1 MKILI
6 LILSSFILF
15 SDQIIAQSE
24 WELKKEEDGIKAYTR
39 SREGI
44 KFNEYRV
51 ITEISAS
58 LSEVLAIFKDFDV
71 HTELFP
77 GTEEIKVYLDES
89 ERYVSYIKFDIP
101 FPARDRDAVFNND
114 LSYDPLSKTLRIE
127 IRCLTDEYKTDPDL
141 VQMTFCEG
149 FWEFK
154 DLGNGQIEVVNQMI
168 VDPAGYAPAFI
179 VNSKTIDDPVKTLK
193 SLRRMIKNDKYKG
206 QSFSLLNK

>member
-1 MKILI
+1 MKILLLI
-6 LILSSFILF
+6 VSSLILFA
-15 SDQIIAQSE
+15 DQTFAQSD

-51 ITEISAS
+51 ETEITAS
-58 LSEVLAIFKDFDV
+58 LSEAMAIFKDFDV
-71 HTELFP
+71 HTDLFP
-77 GTEEIKVYLDES
+77 GTEDIEVYLDEPD
-89 ERYVSYIKFDIP
+89 RYVTYIKFDIP
-101 FPARDRDAVFNND
+101 FPARDRDAIFNNN
-114 LSYDPLSKTLRIE
+114 LSYDPLSKTLRID
-127 IRCLTDEYKTDPDL
+127 IRCLTDEYKTNPDL
-141 VQMTFCEG
+141 IQMTFCEG

-154 DLGNGQIEVVNQMI
+154 DLGNGQIEVANQMI

-206 QSFSLLNK
+206 HSFSLLNK